1 MQERSGQT
9 SLHPHHTPALDP
21 GIARSWQRCM
31 EQQLDPQRRSG
42 DAVLEYGQLR
52 ERRES
57 LQPLLTLSES
67 VIHHLQKQ
75 LTMPGQAILL
85 TDAQGIILDCRT
97 TDADRAAFVAA
108 GLRPG
113 ADWSEASEGTNG
125 IGTCVVERQPLTIH
139 QHEHYRNC
147 HTVLTCSASPIFGP
161 NNELIG
167 ILDISSVRR
176 PVSRVQQFQLT
187 SQVAMAAYMLEQGY
201 FLQQFPGFTI
211 VHLHNHPDIF
221 GPLAEGLIAV
231 DDQGRIHAINQMA
244 VQHLGKA
251 REQIIGEKLDSF
263 FNRPIEH
270 LLDKPV
276 KKSVDLRPA
285 HTERRVFSTNHAA
298 VRSADNMA
306 SAWPGFTVKDPQ
318 LLTDLKKSRRVY
330 ERDIPLLL
338 QGETGT
344 GKEAFALAVHR
355 SSNRADKP
363 FVALNCAAIPESLIE
378 SELFGY
384 RGGSFTGARKEG
396 MHGKLLQADGGTLF
410 LDEIGDMPLSLQTRL
425 LRVLEDRRVT
435 PLGGQEQALD
445 IRIISA
451 SLHDLQQRVADG
463 LFREDLFYRL
473 NGLNVQLPPLRER
486 SDLPELLQ
494 QLLEEAAGNEPLQL
508 ETPAKQALLN
518 YAWPGNVRQ
527 LRHVLRTLAAL
538 CEDGHI
544 RYEDLPIELRKD
556 TAPLKTTASPAPL
569 DHAERQA
576 LQEMLEQH
584 HWQISNTARALGI
597 SRNTLYRK
605 MEKHGIARS

>member
-1 MQERSGQT
+1 MHERPGQT
-9 SLHPHHTPALDP
+9 SLPPHHTPALDP
-21 GIARSWQRCM
+21 GIARSWQRCL

-42 DAVLEYGQLR
+42 EQVLESGQLR
-52 ERRES
+52 ERREI
-57 LQPLLTLSES
+57 LQPLLSLSES

-97 TDADRAAFVAA
+97 TDADKAAFVAA

-113 ADWSEASEGTNG
+113 ADWSEACEGTNG
-125 IGTCVVERQPLTIH
+125 IGTCLVERQPLTIH

-161 NNELIG
+161 DNELIG

-187 SQVAMAAYMLEQGY
+187 SQVAMAAHVVEHGY

-211 VHLHNHPDIF
+211 LHLHNHPEIF

-231 DDQGRIHAINQMA
+231 NDDGRIHAINQMA
-244 VQHLGKA
+244 INHLGKA
-251 REQIIGEKLDSF
+251 REQVIGQRLDSF

-270 LLDKPV
+270 LLEKPE
-276 KKSVDLRPA
+276 KNAARLSNTAKNQRFFLPSQPPTLNTD
-285 HTERRVFSTNHAA
+285 STQ
-298 VRSADNMA
+298 
-306 SAWPGFTVKDPQ
+306 SAWVGFTVSDPR
-318 LLTDLKKSRRVY
+318 LLSDLQKSRRVY

-355 SSNRADKP
+355 SSSRNNKP

-435 PLGGQEQALD
+435 PLGGWEQALD
-445 IRIISA
+445 VRIISA
-451 SLHDLQQRVADG
+451 SLHDLQQRVAEG

-473 NGLNVQLPPLRER
+473 NGLSIALPPLRQR

-494 QLLEEAAGNEPLQL
+494 QLLEEANNNQPLHL
-508 ETPAKQALLN
+508 EAAAKKALLS
-518 YAWPGNVRQ
+518 YSWPGNVRQ

-538 CEDGHI
+538 SDDGNLSYH
-544 RYEDLPIELRKD
+544 DLPYEVRNSAVQNV
-556 TAPLKTTASPAPL
+556 TTTPRAPLGE
-569 DHAERQA
+569 AEREA
-576 LQEMLEQH
+576 LLAVIEQH
-584 HWQISNTARALGI
+584 HWQISSAARALGI

-605 MEKHGIARS
+605 MEKHAIERR

>member
-1 MQERSGQT
+1 MQERSGLT

-31 EQQLDPQRRSG
+31 EQQLDPQRPSR
-42 DAVLEYGQLR
+42 DRVLESGQLR
-52 ERRES
+52 ERREI
-57 LQPLLTLSES
+57 LQPLLNLSES
-67 VIHHLQKQ
+67 VISHLQKQ
-75 LTMPGQAILL
+75 LTLPGQAILL
-85 TDAQGIILDCRT
+85 TDAQGVILDCRT
-97 TDADRAAFVAA
+97 AEAERAAFVAA

-125 IGTCVVERQPLTIH
+125 IGTCLVERQPLTIH

-187 SQVAMAAYMLEQGY
+187 SQVAMAAQVLEHGY

-211 VHLHNHPDIF
+211 LHLHNHPEIF

-231 DDQGRIHAINQMA
+231 DDQGRIHAVNQMA
-244 VQHLGKA
+244 VNHFGKTKEHLLGQ
-251 REQIIGEKLDSF
+251 RLDSF

-270 LLDKPV
+270 LLEKST
-276 KKSVDLRPA
+276 KKATHSHSNRAD
-285 HTERRVFSTNHAA
+285 RRVYLALHSHRKSPGN
-298 VRSADNMA
+298 SA
-306 SAWPGFTVKDPQ
+306 SVWPGFTVSDPQ
-318 LLTDLKKSRRVY
+318 LLDSLKKSARVY

-355 SSNRADKP
+355 NSSRADKP
-363 FVALNCAAIPESLIE
+363 FIALNCAAIPESLIE

-425 LRVLEDRRVT
+425 LRVLEDRRVA

-451 SLHDLQQRVADG
+451 SLHDLQQRVTKG

-473 NGLNVQLPPLRER
+473 KGLNIELPPLRQR
-486 SDLPELLQ
+486 SDLPDLLQ
-494 QLLEEAAGNEPLQL
+494 QLLEEAADSEPLQF
-508 ETPAKQALLN
+508 EAAARNALLA
-518 YAWPGNVRQ
+518 YSWPGNVRQ

-538 CEDGHI
+538 CDDGYI
-544 RYEDLPIELRKD
+544 RYEDLPIDLRKASPHVE
-556 TAPLKTTASPAPL
+556 TPAQHAPLGR
-569 DHAERQA
+569 AEQQA
-576 LQEMLEQH
+576 LLEILGQH
-584 HWQISNTARALGI
+584 NWKVSSAARALGI

-605 MEKHGIARS
+605 MEKHGIVRN